1 MEKIKS
7 LYIDLFQNPM
17 GRISRGDFW
26 LIYIFQFTI
35 WIFIAL
41 NFENSFFIVFPAL
54 YMAISGLILQIK
66 RYHDSG
72 RSGWWLI
79 VPIVNFVLLFFDSDE
94 DNKWGSK
101 SNL

>member
-1 MEKIKS
+1 
-7 LYIDLFQNPM
+7 
-17 GRISRGDFW
+17 
-26 LIYIFQFTI
+26 
-35 WIFIAL
+35 
-41 NFENSFFIVFPAL
+41 
-54 YMAISGLILQIK
+54 MAISGPILQIK